1 MSEFGEQLDRQLDGQ
16 LKQLALTAQQHPPL
30 SKERQKALN
39 KLISV
44 LQQSGGLC
52 SPHLTYG
59 AQYQEVEDEGRS
71 QLYFWICQNIDRYNP
86 TKGEV
91 LQWANFLLKKR
102 FYIDA
107 YRELN
112 TEGGYR
118 PPNPSLDDLNNLP
131 NLQMMM
137 ELPEESM
144 SQELRRLLEED
155 PENIFQKAHVQGHP
169 KASFKFITLQK
180 LNGYSW
186 EEISQQ
192 LHNIPVPTLSSFYQR
207 SLTKY
212 IPFFRD
218 YLSE

>member
-1 MSEFGEQLDRQLDGQ
+1 MSEFDELLR
-16 LKQLALTAQQHPPL
+16 QLALTAQQHPPR
-30 SKERQKALN
+30 SIERQKALN
-39 KLISV
+39 ELIAV

-52 SPHLTYG
+52 SPKRTYG
-59 AQYQEVEDEGRS
+59 AQYQEVKDEGRS
-71 QLYFWICQNIDRYNP
+71 QFYLWICQNIDKYKP
-86 TKGEV
+86 EKGEV
-91 LQWANFLLKKR
+91 LQWANFLLKTR

-107 YRELN
+107 YRDLN
-112 TEGGYR
+112 TEGR
-118 PPNPSLDDLNNLP
+118 NQPPIPSLHSLDNS
-131 NLQMMM
+131 QMIN
-137 ELPEESM
+137 EIPEESM

-155 PENIFQKAHVQGHP
+155 PKNIFQTAHVQGHP
-169 KASFKFITLQK
+169 KASFQLIAIQK

-207 SLTKY
+207 SLTRY